1 MTDSKLLFQDEDW
14 TLERIE
20 KAWAA
25 IDKIAKEKYKLDY
38 YPAELTLIN
47 SEAMLD
53 AYSSNAMPVY
63 YRHWSFGKSY
73 AQNEHLYKKGELG
86 LAYEVVINTNP
97 CISYL
102 QSSNTMTMQT
112 LVMAHA
118 AVGHSHF
125 FKNNFLFKEWTDAEF
140 ILPYL
145 RFAKEFVEECEI
157 KYGRER
163 VEGVLD
169 AAQAL
174 QDYGVDTFKK
184 KRESLV
190 KETAR
195 LEQILGTDDYVLQ
208 RFTNNKPKKD
218 ETKIKYKSNRSY
230 PEENILYFIEKMSPS
245 LESWERELVRIV
257 RQTAQY
263 FYPQRQTKVM
273 NEGWATFW
281 HYHLMTD
288 LWDDGLISDGSYMRF
303 LDYHTMVVNQPAYS
317 RSINPYVLG
326 FKMFMDLKRICTEP
340 TEEDKEWFPDICNTD
355 WLTTLQDIMMNYK
368 DESFIEQFLSP
379 KLIRDL
385 KLMHLSGISE
395 ELDYTVGSTH
405 KKSDVLKIRESL
417 SRQYNL
423 MYYLPRLE
431 VTGVEWETS
440 RRLTITSHSVDRF
453 LLDLDQ
459 VNKTKFLIE
468 GYLWK
473 FPVQI
478 KQIAE
483 GCDEED

>member
-1 MTDSKLLFQDEDW
+1 MDKLLFTDEDW
-14 TLERIE
+14 TLERIDR
-20 KAWAA
+20 AWAA
-25 IDKIAKEKYKLDY
+25 IEKIAKEKYKLDY
-38 YPAELTLIN
+38 YPAELTIIN

-53 AYSSNAMPVY
+53 AYSSNAMPIY

-73 AQNEHLYKKGELG
+73 AQNEHSYNKGELG

-145 RFAKEFVEECEI
+145 KFAKEFVEDCEI
-157 KYGRER
+157 KHGRER
-163 VEGVLD
+163 VEGILN
-169 AAQAL
+169 AAHAL

-190 KETAR
+190 EETNR
-195 LEQILGTDDYVLQ
+195 LEDLLHTEDYVLERLTPRVKVQ
-208 RFTNNKPKKD
+208 DT
-218 ETKIKYKSNRSY
+218 TKQKYKENRAY

-245 LESWERELVRIV
+245 LEPWERELVRIV
-257 RQTAQY
+257 RQTSQY

-281 HYHLMTD
+281 HYTLMTD
-288 LWDDGLISDGSYMRF
+288 LWDQGSISDGSYLRF
-303 LDYHTMVVNQPAYS
+303 IDYHTMVVNQQPFS

-326 FKMFMDLKRICTEP
+326 FKMFMDLKRICENP
-340 TEEDKEWFPDICNTD
+340 TEEDKQWFPDICNTN
-355 WLTTLQDIMMNYK
+355 WLETLTDIMESYR
-368 DESFIEQFLSP
+368 DESFVAQFLSP

-385 KLMHLSGISE
+385 KFMHITGVAEEWEYTISKTHQR
-395 ELDYTVGSTH
+395 LDVRG
-405 KKSDVLKIRESL
+405 IREAL
-417 SRQYNL
+417 SKQYDL
-423 MYYLPRLE
+423 MYYIPRLE
-431 VTGVEWETS
+431 
-440 RRLTITSHSVDRF
+440 ITDVDWSNTRALSITAHSSDRF
-453 LLDLDQ
+453 LLDLSQLD
-459 VNKTKFLIE
+459 KTKSLLE
-468 GYLWK
+468 TNLWK
-473 FPVQI
+473 FPVRI
-478 KQIAE
+478 TQIAGDDNE
-483 GCDEED
+483 K